1 MFIIDG
7 VYRNVDIS
15 GLSAPILEGT
25 VLTETGAIASADGSD
40 AFGIV
45 PQNIYEIPPTKL
57 ASVVVGGTIDLLS
70 PANANVEFSEAVMK
84 ALGTDINFVQNSEA
98 ANEVPKPTSADAGKV
113 VTVNQDG
120 DGYVLGEGGG
130 GGKGIQIIRLLKIK
144 DLPPVPDGWT
154 PIDSYNMQNLESDA
168 PVLFSPDVITY
179 ALVENSNT
187 NIMLKPSFIHRIIIA
202 GGENTDECAP
212 CVVAGQA
219 PPYTPANDSGQNDQC
234 WITGNVL
241 QLTIV
246 DLGASETFAA
256 IDTSSLRWVRA
267 VIQ

>member
-57 ASVVVGGTIDLLS
+57 ASVVVGGTIDLRS

-84 ALGTDINFVQNSEA
+84 ALGADINFVQNSEA
-98 ANEVPKPTSADAGKV
+98 A
-113 VTVNQDG
+113 
-120 DGYVLGEGGG
+120 EGVGG
-130 GGKGIQIIRLLKIK
+130 SIQIIRPLKIK

-154 PIDSYNMQNLESDA
+154 PSDAYDMEDLESDA
-168 PVLFSPDVITY
+168 VIIFSPDVEEF
-179 ALVENSNT
+179 AVVENSGS
-187 NIMLKPSFIHRIIIA
+187 NITLKPTFMNLTVESEL
-202 GGENTDECAP
+202 GVTCAP
-212 CVVAGQA
+212 CAVKEEVA
-219 PPYTPANDSGQNDQC
+219 PYTPVDDSGQNDPC
-234 WITGNVL
+234 WITANVI
-241 QLTIV
+241 QLSVLMLVNNTY
-246 DLGASETFAA
+246 FAA
-256 IDTSSLRWVRA
+256 IDTNSVRWARVD
-267 VIQ
+267 IQ